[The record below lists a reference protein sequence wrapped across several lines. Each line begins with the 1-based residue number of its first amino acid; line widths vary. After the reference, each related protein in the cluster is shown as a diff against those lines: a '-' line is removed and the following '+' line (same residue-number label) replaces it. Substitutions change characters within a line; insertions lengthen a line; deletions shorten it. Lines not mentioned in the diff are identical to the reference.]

1 MGLSPKVLRDLSL
14 ASNVITYLL
23 DNDEEDDL
31 NGCCKKCKTHID
43 KIKEITSKI
52 DYKTLWY
59 SEFKDKPKN
68 IKLNNKIPTY
78 RFDLVS
84 QVEMLKLT
92 KVGAGYS
99 IWYFS
104 QLYKIPIEDVRNI
117 ERGLSWK
124 LANAIYRVYD
134 KRDYFITTKVE
145 SFL

>member
-1 MGLSPKVLRDLSL
+1 MGLSPKVLRDLNL
-14 ASNVITYLL
+14 ASNVITFLL

-31 NGCCKKCKTHID
+31 NGCCKKCKTNID

-68 IKLNNKIPTY
+68 IKLTNKIPAH

-84 QVEMLKLT
+84 QVEMMKLT
-92 KVGAGYS
+92 KVGAGCS

-124 LANAIYRVYD
+124 LANAIYRAYD
-134 KRDYFITTKVE
+134 KRDYFISTKVE